1 MVEFG
6 GEKVVKK
13 ASLPL
18 VLIFVLAL
26 GAAAWTVTHVE
37 RPLAGATYVG
47 LALGCR
53 LEIYDTRIQPRTTVA
68 VACPGQDLIRV
79 WPLPSVDRWVQVS
92 LDQLRKQMDWGG
104 FFQGVFQGLDL
115 P

>member
-1 MVEFG
+1 
-6 GEKVVKK
+6 
-13 ASLPL
+13 
-18 VLIFVLAL
+18 
-26 GAAAWTVTHVE
+26 
-37 RPLAGATYVG
+37 
-47 LALGCR
+47 
-53 LEIYDTRIQPRTTVA
+53 
-68 VACPGQDLIRV
+68 V